1 MDIHSLD
8 KAVQCYYSAALA
20 PSTKKTYKAAE
31 KRYLDF
37 CKSFSITP
45 LPTSENIL
53 CYYTA
58 CLGQQGLS
66 HNTIKTYLSGV
77 RQIQIGYG
85 YPDPTI
91 DHMPRLRQILKGVK
105 VEAGKSGKPT
115 HSRLPI
121 TPSILRKMK
130 RAWFA
135 GSHSPYNQSMLWAA
149 AVTTFFSFCR
159 SGEIT
164 IPHEGAYD
172 PTAHLSFSDVA
183 VNDAKTPSVIS
194 ILIKQSKTD
203 QGREGTRVVIGKTG
217 DDLCPV
223 SALLSYLSLRGSNP
237 GPLFRWQNGTALT
250 KPRFVSEV
258 RLALTAANLPAKDFA
273 GHSFRIGATTTSATA
288 GLDDSTIQT
297 LGRWKSASY
306 LLYIRMEPQQLAS
319 VSSSLSRCMI

>member
-8 KAVQCYYSAALA
+8 KAVQRYYSAALA

-77 RQIQIGYG
+77 RQLQMAHGF
-85 YPDPTI
+85 PDPTI
-91 DHMPRLRQILKGVK
+91 DHMLRLRQILKGVK

-130 RAWFA
+130 RAWLA
-135 GSHSPYNQSMLWAA
+135 GDHNPYNQSMLWAA
-149 AVTTFFSFCR
+149 AVTTFFLCR

-164 IPHEGAYD
+164 IPHDGAYD
-172 PTAHLSFSDVA
+172 PNTHLSFSDVA
-183 VNDAKTPSVIS
+183 VNNAKRPSIIS
-194 ILIKQSKTD
+194 LLIKQSKTD
-203 QGREGTRVVIGKTG
+203 QGREGTRVVIGKT
-217 DDLCPV
+217 DNLCPV
-223 SALLSYLSLRGSNP
+223 SALLAYLSQRGNNP
-237 GPLFRWQNGTALT
+237 GPLFQWQNGTALT
-250 KPRFVSEV
+250 KPRFVGEV
-258 RLALTAANLPAKDFA
+258 RLALTICQL
-273 GHSFRIGATTTSATA
+273 ITLLATV
-288 GLDDSTIQT
+288 LE
-297 LGRWKSASY
+297 LV
-306 LLYIRMEPQQLAS
+306 QQLQQLQQAW
-319 VSSSLSRCMI
+319 MILQSKL